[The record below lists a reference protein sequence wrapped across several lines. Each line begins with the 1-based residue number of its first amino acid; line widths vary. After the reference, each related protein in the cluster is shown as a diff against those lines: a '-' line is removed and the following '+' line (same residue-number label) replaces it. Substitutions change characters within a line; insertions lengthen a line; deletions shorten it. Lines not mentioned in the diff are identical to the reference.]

1 MEMKIQILTKKKGG
15 EEEYLKFWNHEEGGS
30 KGKEAGKN
38 MGGKTEIMW
47 RMEKIINEESELRVA
62 K

>member
-1 MEMKIQILTKKKGG
+1 MEMKIQILTKKKKGG

-38 MGGKTEIMW
+38 MEERQRLCGGW
-47 RMEKIINEESELRVA
+47 RRL
-62 K
+62 